1 MKKISLILI
10 SIFCSLTIVNADVTT
25 IPRTEDDL
33 GVNKDITITE
43 SRKKI
48 ILNTPR
54 VDAAEKIY
62 DFANILDENTKQQ
75 LYEKAKDYVSHTSMD
90 IVILTLDFT
99 YSDSQI
105 ENYAVNFYDYND
117 FGLDF
122 DNYSGILIVRNANNY
137 NRFFNIY
144 TFGDAQLYYP
154 YERCE
159 EILDNIYEDIR
170 SDRYLE
176 GFSLFIND
184 AKDFYDDGI
193 PSDYDDY
200 YIDDTGHVQRSY
212 SIPWIGVTISAGIV
226 TTIVVIILVKKN
238 KMVKKA
244 TEAENYLNRN
254 SINYKKSN
262 DIFLH
267 SRTSSYTVSSSS
279 GGGGGSFGGSRTG
292 SSGRGY
298 GGGGGRHG

>member
-1 MKKISLILI
+1 MKKIILILTI
-10 SIFCSLTIVNADVTT
+10 LFNLTTINAEVTT

-33 GVNKDITITE
+33 GVNKEITITD
-43 SRKKI
+43 SNKDN
-48 ILNTPR
+48 ILRTPR
-54 VDAAEKIY
+54 VDASKKIY
-62 DFANILDENTKQQ
+62 DFANIIDENIEQELFDNIKEYID
-75 LYEKAKDYVSHTSMD
+75 LSSMD
-90 IVILTLDFT
+90 MVILTTDLT
-99 YSDSQI
+99 YSDYQI
-105 ENYAVNFYDYND
+105 EEYAVDFYDYND
-117 FGLDF
+117 FGLNF
-122 DNYSGILIVRNANNY
+122 KNYSGILIVRNANEY
-137 NRFFNIY
+137 NRYFNIY

-170 SDRYLE
+170 SDQYLE
-176 GFSLFIND
+176 GFGTFIED
-184 AKDFYDDGI
+184 AKGFYTEGI

-200 YIDDTGHVQRSY
+200 YIDDNGYMRKNY
-212 SIPWIGVTISAGIV
+212 SVPFVGVTIVSGVITVIV
-226 TTIVVIILVKKN
+226 IVILVKKN

-244 TEAENYLNRN
+244 TEAENYLDRN

-267 SRTSSYTVSSSS
+267 SHTSSYVVSSSS
-279 GGGGGSFGGSRTG
+279 GGSSGGSRTG

>member
-1 MKKISLILI
+1 MKKIILILTI
-10 SIFCSLTIVNADVTT
+10 LFNLTTINAEVTT

-33 GVNKDITITE
+33 GVNKEITITE
-43 SRKKI
+43 SNKDN
-48 ILNTPR
+48 ILRTPR
-54 VDAAEKIY
+54 VDASKKIY
-62 DFANILDENTKQQ
+62 DFANIIDENIEQELFDNIKEYID
-75 LYEKAKDYVSHTSMD
+75 LSSMD
-90 IVILTLDFT
+90 MVILTTDLT
-99 YSDSQI
+99 YSDYQI
-105 ENYAVNFYDYND
+105 EEYAVDFYDYND
-117 FGLDF
+117 FGLNF
-122 DNYSGILIVRNANNY
+122 KNYSGILIVRNANEY
-137 NRFFNIY
+137 NRYFNIY

-170 SDRYLE
+170 SDQYLE
-176 GFSLFIND
+176 GFGTFIED
-184 AKDFYDDGI
+184 AKDFYNEGI

-200 YIDDTGHVQRSY
+200 YIDDNGYMRKNY
-212 SIPWIGVTISAGIV
+212 SVPFVGVTIVSGVITVIV
-226 TTIVVIILVKKN
+226 IVILVKKN

-244 TEAENYLNRN
+244 TEAENYLDRN

-267 SRTSSYTVSSSS
+267 SHTSSYVVSSSS
-279 GGGGGSFGGSRTG
+279 GGSSGGSRTG